1 MRLAAGLL
9 ALLLATPVHS
19 HEIRPAIASVAFS
32 DNGRYEIDV
41 TLNLEALLAGVSPV
55 HADTDDSP
63 NAQAYNRLRTLAPEA
78 LQERFRAFEAEYL
91 AGVAVEF
98 DGQRQRPEIAAI
110 EVPAVGDPRL
120 ARFSRIKLSGTVPA
134 GAQAF
139 RFAYAAGF
147 GNCILR
153 LPGAKPGEFAAVW
166 LTDGRQ
172 SERYVLGVGLET
184 PSRGAVAWQYTVL
197 GFTHILPKGLDHILF
212 VLGLF
217 LLASRLRPLLWQV
230 TAFTLAHTITLGLSI
245 YGVIALPATLVEPLI
260 ALSIVVIAAENLLTG
275 RLHAWRVF
283 IVFGFG
289 LLHGLGFAG
298 VLQEIGLP
306 RDEFVTGLV
315 SFNIGV
321 ELGQLAVIT
330 LAFLAVGLWFRERPW
345 YRQRIVLPASALIAL
360 VGLYWT
366 IERVL
371 G

>member
-1 MRLAAGLL
+1 M
-9 ALLLATPVHS
+9 
-19 HEIRPAIASVAFS
+19 
-32 DNGRYEIDV
+32 
-41 TLNLEALLAGVSPV
+41 LNLEALLAGVSPA

-63 NAQAYNRLRTLAPEA
+63 NAQAYNRLRTLVPSA
-78 LQERFRAFEAEYL
+78 LQERFRAFETEYL

-98 DGQRQRPEIAAI
+98 DGQRQQPEITDI
-110 EVPAVGDPRL
+110 EVPAVGNPRL
-120 ARFSRIKLSGTVPA
+120 ARISRVRLSGTVPA
-134 GAQAF
+134 GARAF
-139 RFAYAAGF
+139 RLAYAAGF

-153 LPGAKPGEFAAVW
+153 LPGAKPGEVAAVW
-166 LTDGRQ
+166 LTHGQ
-172 SERYVLGVGLET
+172 YSERYVLGVGLEA
-184 PSRGAVAWQYTVL
+184 PSRAAVAWQYTVL

-230 TAFTLAHTITLGLSI
+230 TAFTLAHTLTLGLSV

-260 ALSIVVIAAENLLTG
+260 ALSIVVIAAENLLTS

-306 RDEFVTGLV
+306 RAEFVTGLV
-315 SFNIGV
+315 SFNVGV
-321 ELGQLAVIT
+321 ELGQLAVIA
-330 LAFLAVGLWFRERPW
+330 LAFLSVGLWFRKRPW
-345 YRQRIVLPASALIAL
+345 YRQRIIMPASALIAL

-366 IERVL
+366 IERTF